1 MQAWVFPLESA
12 CLHHKPYQRNFAS
25 ADFRSCQISWSFSES
40 LRVFVRNFGEVSREQ
55 LKDEIRRT
63 SIWLLLHN
71 TERTASKFT
80 CRKRKDNVSV
90 GFTYPIKPARE
101 IRHFHVTVCRCSAL
115 TAEKCTMKRR
125 DTLAKLLFL
134 PSLQNRRLQDICVL
148 MYKAKN
154 NLCPPYISDIFIK
167 HRSKYNL
174 RQSDFSAARYN
185 TVTYGKHS
193 LRHLGPNLWGKLS
206 QTWEKLPP

>member
-1 MQAWVFPLESA
+1 MSVPLSSDWYDSSWH
-12 CLHHKPYQRNFAS
+12 LVIVQTSNFS
-25 ADFRSCQISWSFSES
+25 FTELYTYLGRPKCYKFDGWFR
-40 LRVFVRNFGEVSREQ
+40 
-55 LKDEIRRT
+55 RRT
-63 SIWLLLHN
+63 YLVGLNSRKI
-71 TERTASKFT
+71 ERMQERGLRAVF
-80 CRKRKDNVSV
+80 RNNVS
-90 GFTYPIKPARE
+90 YPELLKR
-101 IRHFHVTVCRCSAL
+101 
-115 TAEKCTMKRR
+115 AE
-125 DTLAKLLFL
+125 L

-154 NLCPPYISDIFIK
+154 NLCPPYISDIFIE

-206 QTWEKLPP
+206 PDLREVTTLKCFKNKIQSNPAISKSQGKWTKVRNSGVSK

>member
-1 MQAWVFPLESA
+1 MQERGLRAVF
-12 CLHHKPYQRNFAS
+12 RN
-25 ADFRSCQISWSFSES
+25 
-40 LRVFVRNFGEVSREQ
+40 
-55 LKDEIRRT
+55 
-63 SIWLLLHN
+63 
-71 TERTASKFT
+71 
-80 CRKRKDNVSV
+80 NVS
-90 GFTYPIKPARE
+90 YPELLKR
-101 IRHFHVTVCRCSAL
+101 
-115 TAEKCTMKRR
+115 AE
-125 DTLAKLLFL
+125 L

-193 LRHLGPNLWGKLS
+193 LRHLGPNLWGKIVPRLERS
-206 QTWEKLPP
+206 YHLKMFQKQNTYIRYSYTNG

>member
-1 MQAWVFPLESA
+1 
-12 CLHHKPYQRNFAS
+12 
-25 ADFRSCQISWSFSES
+25 
-40 LRVFVRNFGEVSREQ
+40 
-55 LKDEIRRT
+55 
-63 SIWLLLHN
+63 
-71 TERTASKFT
+71 
-80 CRKRKDNVSV
+80 
-90 GFTYPIKPARE
+90 
-101 IRHFHVTVCRCSAL
+101 
-115 TAEKCTMKRR
+115 MKRR

-206 QTWEKLPP
+206 PDLREVTTLKCFKNKIRTLDIVTLMDNDASVVISANHRHICHTVNIVDVINFFLSLRLYVNIFLL